1 MKYGQTTVRQ
11 DMLGIGGNRQDT
23 GNRQETRTPGLN
35 FRLAKKQGP
44 GKTRSAGKREG
55 KTRAP
60 WVNRRSFSRRGFIF
74 LTGRVRM

>member
-44 GKTRSAGKREG
+44 GKTRSANVKEKRAHLGLIDGASVEG
-55 KTRAP
+55 AL
-60 WVNRRSFSRRGFIF
+60 FF
-74 LTGRVRM
+74 LQGGYVCS